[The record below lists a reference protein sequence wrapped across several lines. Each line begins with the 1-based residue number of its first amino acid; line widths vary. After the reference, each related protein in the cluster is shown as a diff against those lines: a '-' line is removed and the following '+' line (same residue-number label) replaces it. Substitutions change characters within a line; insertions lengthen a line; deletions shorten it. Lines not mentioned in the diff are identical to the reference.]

1 LRRLALLNPTQPR
14 RNDALLEIA
23 TTLSRDLKRQLYPR
37 KYFIRLRSLDRPAE
51 KLVYL
56 FLLLAQPQ
64 TFASV
69 RRLLGLGNKT
79 VARCLK
85 KLVDLRLVILDE
97 NFIYWT
103 SE

>member
-1 LRRLALLNPTQPR
+1 LNPSRPR
-14 RNDALLEIA
+14 RDDALLEIA
-23 TTLSRDLKRQLYPR
+23 AALSRDLKRQLYPR
-37 KYFIRLRSLDRPAE
+37 KYFIRLRSLDSPAE

-64 TFASV
+64 TFTSI

-79 VARCLK
+79 VERCLK

-103 SE
+103 VE

>member
-1 LRRLALLNPTQPR
+1 LNPSRPR
-14 RNDALLEIA
+14 RDDALLEIA
-23 TTLSRDLKRQLYPR
+23 ITLSRDLKRQLYPR
-37 KYFIRLRSLDRPAE
+37 KHFSRLRSLDSPAE

-64 TFASV
+64 TFTSI

-85 KLVDLRLVILDE
+85 KLVDLRLIVLDE
-97 NFIYWT
+97 NFLYWT
-103 SE
+103 AE

>member
-1 LRRLALLNPTQPR
+1 LNPPQPR
-14 RNDALLEIA
+14 RDDALLEIA
-23 TTLSRDLKRQLYPR
+23 TTLSRDLKKQLYPR
-37 KYFIRLRSLDRPAE
+37 KYFNRLRGLDSPAE

-64 TFASV
+64 TFTSI

-85 KLVDLRLVILDE
+85 KLVDLRLIVLDE
-97 NFIYWT
+97 NFLYWT
-103 SE
+103 AE

>member
-1 LRRLALLNPTQPR
+1 LSPSQPR
-14 RNDALLEIA
+14 RDDALLEIA
-23 TTLSRDLKRQLYPR
+23 AALSRDLKRQLYPR
-37 KYFIRLRSLDRPAE
+37 KYFVRLRGLESPAE

-64 TFASV
+64 TFTST

-85 KLVDLRLVILDE
+85 KLVDLGFVVLDE
-97 NFIYWT
+97 NLYWT
-103 SE
+103 VE

>member
-1 LRRLALLNPTQPR
+1 LSPSQPR
-14 RNDALLEIA
+14 RDDALLEIA
-23 TTLSRDLKRQLYPR
+23 AALSRDLKKKLYPR
-37 KYFIRLRSLDRPAE
+37 KYFNRLRGLESPAE

-64 TFASV
+64 TFTSV

-85 KLVDLRLVILDE
+85 KLVDLGFVVQDE
-97 NFIYWT
+97 NFLYWT
-103 SE
+103 VE

>member
-1 LRRLALLNPTQPR
+1 LNPSQPR
-14 RNDALLEIA
+14 RDDALLEIA
-23 TTLSRDLKRQLYPR
+23 TALSRDLKKQLYPR
-37 KYFIRLRSLDRPAE
+37 KYFNRLRSLDSPAE

-64 TFASV
+64 TFASI

-85 KLVDLRLVILDE
+85 KLVDLRLVVLDE

-103 SE
+103 TE